1 MHAQAT
7 YGASVTVP
15 VEASSAP
22 TGAEI
27 VTFAPRIGS
36 RVRSA
41 LISTALVVVVAVLG
55 VIEPHEWVAWLLL
68 VSQLPMAVI
77 RWLVVREAHR
87 RPWALRVDES
97 GVWWSPQG
105 PPMLWAS
112 IASIEVH
119 QAHALRRL
127 LPHWN
132 RVLLVN
138 HAGADFARRAK
149 ARPIG
154 RSVLLDQVRANPQE
168 VVAAFRR
175 FTDAPAGLR
184 LR

>member
-1 MHAQAT
+1 MTLPAEAS
-7 YGASVTVP
+7 GASTDAGV
-15 VEASSAP
+15 
-22 TGAEI
+22 
-27 VTFAPRIGS
+27 VTFPTRVGS

-41 LISTALVVVVAVLG
+41 LVSTTLVVAVAVLG
-55 VIEPHEWVAWLLL
+55 AVEPREWVAWLLL

-77 RWLVVREAHR
+77 RWLVVREAR
-87 RPWALRVDES
+87 RQPWALRVDGS

-112 IASIEVH
+112 VASIEVH
-119 QAHALRRL
+119 QARGLRRL

-132 RVLLVN
+132 RVLLVD

-149 ARPIG
+149 TRPIG
-154 RSVLLDQVRANPQE
+154 RSVLLDQVRATPQA
-168 VVAAFRR
+168 VVAACRP